1 MRERGLSLRWLGSIR
16 RSWFRRLS
24 GALGVSTAAATLTG
38 CLYGFA
44 GGGLP
49 NIKTVAIQPFDN
61 QTPMPQLTQEVN
73 DAIRQAFESRL
84 GLRQAGEQTA
94 DALVRGRIVQYQ
106 ADVPLAFVPGQG
118 QAPVTRR
125 QVQVTVD
132 VEVLDQRE
140 GKTIWQRQG
149 LTVLGD
155 YQPPA
160 EADGRKQ
167 ALDKLVAEIV
177 EGAQSQW

>member
-1 MRERGLSLRWLGSIR
+1 RGATRSTIGRAGPRAPRWSFPMLERGLRLRWFGAVRAAWS
-16 RSWFRRLS
+16 RRLS
-24 GALGVSTAAATLTG
+24 CALGASVAAATLTG

-94 DALVRGRIVQYQ
+94 DALVRGR
-106 ADVPLAFVPGQG
+106 
-118 QAPVTRR
+118 
-125 QVQVTVD
+125 
-132 VEVLDQRE
+132 
-140 GKTIWQRQG
+140 
-149 LTVLGD
+149 
-155 YQPPA
+155 
-160 EADGRKQ
+160 
-167 ALDKLVAEIV
+167 
-177 EGAQSQW
+177 

>member
-1 MRERGLSLRWLGSIR
+1 LAGGLS
-16 RSWFRRLS
+16 
-24 GALGVSTAAATLTG
+24 G

-61 QTPMPQLTQEVN
+61 QTPEPQLTQEVN
-73 DAIRQAFESRL
+73 DAVRQAFEGRL
-84 GLRQAGEQTA
+84 GLRLAGEQTA
-94 DALVRGRIVQYQ
+94 DALVRGRIVSYQ

-149 LTVLGD
+149 LTVQGD
-155 YQPPA
+155 YAPPA

-167 ALDKLVAEIV
+167 ALDKLVTEIV
-177 EGAQSQW
+177 DGAQSQW

>member
-1 MRERGLSLRWLGSIR
+1 LGSIR

-24 GALGVSTAAATLTG
+24 GALGVSVAAAGLTG

>member
-1 MRERGLSLRWLGSIR
+1 M
-16 RSWFRRLS
+16 
-24 GALGVSTAAATLTG
+24 TT
-38 CLYGFA
+38 
-44 GGGLP
+44 
-49 NIKTVAIQPFDN
+49 
-61 QTPMPQLTQEVN
+61 EVN

-94 DALVRGRIVQYQ
+94 DALVRGRIVSYQ
-106 ADVPLAFVPGQG
+106 ADVPLAFVAGQG

-132 VEVLDQRE
+132 VEVLDQKE

-149 LTVLGD
+149 LTVQGD

-167 ALDKLVAEIV
+167 ALDKLVTEIV